1 MAPQDVEQFTRWEYD
16 PASQAFILPGAPE
29 SSAVGIDVLT
39 EGHIYQRGSNLH
51 NANTGRFVGRLST
64 VHPASLEVGNRGT
77 VLLNNRV
84 PLRTILDPRAAV
96 ALPRLEITGGL
107 EALGGEISAEVSRTV
122 SLSGRSEVVYVND
135 QIASGKAKYSRF
147 PKAIFGDQGPPL
159 TNEFGRLAQPE
170 DLVKR
175 SIAGWLARNASTLLE
190 RAKVGGFTLP
200 DGTVTTQGSEIVKAL
215 AASITVA
222 PIITYVLREGL

>member
-16 PASQAFILPGAPE
+16 PTRQAFIIPGAPE
-29 SSAVGIDVLT
+29 SSAVGIDVIT
-39 EGHIYQRGSNLH
+39 EGHIYQRGTNLH
-51 NANTGRFVGRLST
+51 NAATGRFVGRLST

-84 PLRTILDPRAAV
+84 ALRNILDPRSTV

-107 EALGGEISAEVSRTV
+107 EALGGEISSEVSRTI
-122 SLSGRSEVVYVND
+122 SLAGRNEVIYIND
-135 QIASGKAKYSRF
+135 QIASGKAKYTRF
-147 PKAIFGDQGPPL
+147 PAGLFGDQGPPPV
-159 TNEFGRLAQPE
+159 NEFGRLAQPE

-215 AASITVA
+215 SASVSVS
-222 PIITYVLREGL
+222 PIITYILREGL